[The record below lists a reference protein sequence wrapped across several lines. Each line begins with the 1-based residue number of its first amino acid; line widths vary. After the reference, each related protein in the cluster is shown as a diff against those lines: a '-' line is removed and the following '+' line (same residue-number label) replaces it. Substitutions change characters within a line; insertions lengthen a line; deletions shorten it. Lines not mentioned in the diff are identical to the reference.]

1 MSEQERLAY
10 EAIQKVNEDFK
21 GWFGLLDLEAVLIFY
36 DNNEYGLE
44 IPYGD
49 GKSISF
55 DSINQIMESYD
66 EEEQGMDKYEYK
78 NLLLN
83 HKRLQEE
90 GFEPSFDDVDG
101 IQTAEKVDDYLRTYY
116 FSDLEVLKKS
126 LFEQVNI
133 ELSNIQK
140 IKEA

>member
-1 MSEQERLAY
+1 M
-10 EAIQKVNEDFK
+10 KFK
-21 GWFGLLDLEAVLIFY
+21 II
-36 DNNEYGLE
+36 NEYGLE